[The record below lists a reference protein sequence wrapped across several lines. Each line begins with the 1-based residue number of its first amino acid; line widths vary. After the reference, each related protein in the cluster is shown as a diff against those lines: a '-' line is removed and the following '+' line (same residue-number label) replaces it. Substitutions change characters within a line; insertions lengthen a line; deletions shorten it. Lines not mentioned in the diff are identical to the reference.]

1 MYSCVCPLTIC
12 NRNTPDDGGDGVV
25 LVLVVQREVEE
36 TLGSLVA
43 LAAVEVEEGGVSG
56 LSGTSSSGA
65 KCGLRAKTLS
75 RSI

>member
-1 MYSCVCPLTIC
+1 MT
-12 NRNTPDDGGDGVV
+12 V
-25 LVLVVQREVEE
+25 LREVHREVYE